1 MHAIQ
6 WFEIPVIDLDRATRF
21 YDGLLGVRLRR
32 EVFGGSPMALFPSE
46 HKLSVGGCLVKIEG
60 RRPSADGPNVYLV
73 VSDLAKSLGRLESV
87 GGELVQPRTDIGEH
101 GHIAQVRDTEG
112 NVIGLHQPR

>member
-21 YDGLLGVRLRR
+21 YDALLGVKLRS
-32 EVFGGSPMALFPSE
+32 EVFGGTPMALFPSE
-46 HKLSVGGCLVKIEG
+46 SKLSVGGCLAKLES
-60 RRPSADGPNVYLV
+60 RRPSADGPAVYLV
-73 VSDLAKSLGRLESV
+73 VSDLAKSLGRLEAS

-101 GHIAQVRDTEG
+101 GLIAQVRDTEG
-112 NVIGLHQPR
+112 NVVGLHQPR

>member
-21 YDGLLGVRLRR
+21 YEGALGIRLRR
-32 EVFGGSPMALFPSE
+32 ELFGGSPIAIFPSE
-46 HKLSVGGCLVKIEG
+46 SKLSVGGCLVKMEN
-60 RRPSADGPNVYLV
+60 RRPSPDGAIVYLV
-73 VSDLAKSLGRLESV
+73 VSDLGKSLARLESV
-87 GGELVQPRTDIGEH
+87 GGELVQPETDIGEH

-112 NVIGLHQPR
+112 NVVGLHQPR